1 MLNLLM
7 VESLKNSTQ
16 YHKLV
21 FYKLLYI
28 FHSPDVQNSQD
39 WTRIKLGSSNAIWVS
54 YVGNRNRNLS
64 T

>member
-1 MLNLLM
+1 MLNLLT

-16 YHKLV
+16 HHNLV